1 MGTSREVHG
10 THHVIAPG
18 PDRRQR
24 EGLHRLLRSSSV
36 HGTGQEHLRSRGV
49 CPDRKSIAV
58 LAHRLRATQSPPAH
72 ADVRRRMD
80 QLGEGFLHAM
90 HDPAP
95 YGADAESAQVRST
108 SGEPRSRYPELH
120 DGWKAPEGSLRFG
133 LLYIIILIG
142 QEVGRVEVDART
154 RPTLPTGVC
163 PGSDRVRGGPGGS
176 SSS

>member
-1 MGTSREVHG
+1 M
-10 THHVIAPG
+10 
-18 PDRRQR
+18 
-24 EGLHRLLRSSSV
+24 
-36 HGTGQEHLRSRGV
+36 
-49 CPDRKSIAV
+49 CPDGNEPYVRAVVAHEAVLRLRKSIAV